1 MTAAIKGHNVKSI
14 ITTMFL
20 SQLLELLACYGLIV
34 FNFSI
39 YFYHAML
46 CSHSMS
52 CHHVSDCLF
61 IHPSVTSCGVL
72 SRWLNLRS
80 CKQCPETCFL
90 TPKILAELQLQ
101 CGCQIQVGKDKCQ
114 FSPQQ
119 DFSLTG
125 WHFPDTVKCSFISF
139 FFQTS
144 RHPVIMAPFNKSQ
157 VIPISLSL

>member
-114 FSPQQ
+114 FSPTR
-119 DFSLTG
+119 L
-125 WHFPDTVKCSFISF
+125 FPDRLTLPWHCQMLLHILF
-139 FFQTS
+139 FP
-144 RHPVIMAPFNKSQ
+144 RQ
-157 VIPISLSL
+157 VVTLW